1 MTGIDAEA
9 GLFAP
14 ASVLTRAQMAQVL
27 YNMAGA
33 PAVEGAVPYADC
45 PADAWYADAV
55 TWTAQQGMFQGY
67 GDTGMFGP
75 DDALTREQIAQVM
88 WRLAGNPE
96 TGSDLSRFEDASSVS
111 KWAQDAVEWAVAEG
125 YLRGIGGTTELQPQ
139 GGLER
144 AQAATVLMRADR
156 NGFPFP
162 QPTD

>member
-1 MTGIDAEA
+1 MRKN
-9 GLFAP
+9 L
-14 ASVLTRAQMAQVL
+14 
-27 YNMAGA
+27 
-33 PAVEGAVPYADC
+33 DC
-45 PADAWYADAV
+45 TAV

-144 AQAATVLMRADR
+144 AQATTVLMRADR